1 MPLTV
6 SLIGRGQHT
15 DRRATVVAD
24 RSDAVLH
31 RRVAAPDP
39 AAPDPAAP
47 SALDDALLD
56 ASDVLFVTGP
66 TAIHFRLAE
75 AALKRGVHVFLEWPP
90 ATSLPEA
97 ESMVELAEES
107 GSEVGVSRPLRFHP
121 MVEVLPDGDRA
132 RLIVLRQEVDSVTPA
147 FWPPRCA
154 DALDLCC
161 ALARSHSIQRID
173 AEAVPAHAAWPEAMA
188 FALRFHN
195 GTYAQ
200 VSLYRCHQP
209 SGDRLYVAGSDFQ
222 MESELS
228 GMAPVHRRAASG
240 AVERIAGAESL
251 IERETHAFLDAIAA
265 DRIPPVSVLD
275 GLHTMRLVERLM
287 GRLR

>member
-1 MPLTV
+1 MALTV
-6 SLIGRGQHT
+6 SIIGRGQHA
-15 DRRATVVAD
+15 DRRAAVVAD
-24 RSDAVLH
+24 RSDTVLH
-31 RRVAAPDP
+31 RRARAPDS
-39 AAPDPAAP
+39 ATGDPLDE
-47 SALDDALLD
+47 ALFD

-66 TAIHFRLAE
+66 TAVHFRLAK

-97 ESMVELAEES
+97 EAMVDLAEES

-121 MVEVLPDGDRA
+121 AVEALPDEGRA
-132 RLIVLRQEVDSVTPA
+132 TLIVLRQEVDGVTPA

-154 DALDLCC
+154 DAIDLCC
-161 ALARSHSIQRID
+161 TLARSHSVQRID
-173 AEAVPAHAAWPEAMA
+173 AEAVPHSAAWPEAMA

-200 VSLYRCHQP
+200 ISLYRCHQP
-209 SGDRLYVAGSDFQ
+209 AGDRLYVAGSDFQ
-222 MESELS
+222 MEADWS
-228 GMAPVHRRAASG
+228 GTEPVHRRAASG
-240 AVERIAGAESL
+240 AVDVIAGAESL

-265 DRIPPVSVLD
+265 GRIPPVSVLD

-287 GRLR
+287 ERLR